1 MTDLLIKLFDLPP
14 LEPHLARLGQAGIV
28 LRRALLPEKHLVL
41 AWVEATFASAGWRDE
56 CAAAFTR
63 QPISCF
69 LATRDGAIA
78 GFFCYEVTMKGL
90 MGPCGVDPAFRRQG
104 IFTALALSAAF
115 AMNAEGY
122 AYAVIPSVSTE
133 AEAALTKGLGA
144 IRIPDTSKNFYD
156 GMLRS

>member
-14 LEPHLARLGQAGIV
+14 LAPHIERLEQAGIV
-28 LRRALLPEKHLVL
+28 LRRALLPEKRLIL
-41 AWVEATFASAGWRDE
+41 DWVEANFASAGWRDE
-56 CAAAFTR
+56 CEAAFAR

-90 MGPCGVDPAFRRQG
+90 MGPCGVDPGFRRQG
-104 IFTALALSAAF
+104 IFTGLALRTALA
-115 AMNAEGY
+115 MDAEGY
-122 AYAVIPSVSTE
+122 AYAVIPSVSAE
-133 AEAALTKGLGA
+133 AEAALTKGLDA
-144 IRIPDTSKNFYD
+144 IRIPELEKSLYD

>member
-1 MTDLLIKLFDLPP
+1 MADLLIKLFDLPP
-14 LEPHLARLGQAGIV
+14 LEPHLTRLEQAGIV

-41 AWVEATFASAGWRDE
+41 AWVEKTFTSAGWRDE
-56 CAAAFTR
+56 CAAAFAR

-69 LATRDGAIA
+69 LATHDGAIA

-104 IFTALALSAAF
+104 IFTALALRAAF
-115 AMNAEGY
+115 AMDAEGY
-122 AYAVIPSVSTE
+122 AYAVIPSVSAE
-133 AEAALTKGLGA
+133 AEAALTKGLDA
-144 IRIPDTSKNFYD
+144 IRIPELEKSLYD